1 MDVGAMLLS
10 RRTDLMNLTIKAL
23 TPELAQDYLKT
34 PRRKDSRLL
43 KLIQRINIRIA
54 RWHSPDR
61 CVYTRRL
68 DLENIAVMAPR
79 LL

>member
-1 MDVGAMLLS
+1 
-10 RRTDLMNLTIKAL
+10 MNLTIKAL
-23 TPELAQDYLKT
+23 TQELAQDYF
-34 PRRKDSRLL
+34 DFFD